1 MKVAR
6 EGDQPMGGERERK
19 KCQQYGDKYENLYM
33 CLQMS
38 KYCQLFYILRIH

>member
-1 MKVAR
+1 MKVDR
-6 EGDQPMGGERERK
+6 EGDQQEEEM
-19 KCQQYGDKYENLYM
+19 GDKYENLYT